1 MASTNSNV
9 QGAAL
14 LSETVWSTLVERVD
28 LGLCTPFLGPEL
40 ALAGTLDPRS
50 IAAQWAD
57 EQNFPFHD
65 SQNLPRVAEYLAV
78 AKGDNWTPKLRI
90 RQAFHGLTLED
101 VPNRNAYE
109 LLARLPIPVYVSTYY
124 DDLMMQALQRND
136 FRDPQRRLLAWNK
149 DLLDVPECGSD
160 FDATVGAPVVFHW
173 YGGVEN
179 PRSLVVTERDH
190 LDFLFN
196 FARANSLVPPRI
208 DEALGGTYLVFLGY
222 RLFELSFQILLR
234 SLQEQI
240 RSSQFRKKHLAV
252 QFVDVE
258 GEEERRQAED
268 YLRKYFEQQEIEV
281 VLGSPVDFVR
291 ELYRRWKEFRDAR
304 RI

>member
-1 MASTNSNV
+1 MASTNS
-9 QGAAL
+9 GTRGTTL

-28 LGLCTPFLGPEL
+28 LGLCTPFLGPEI

-50 IAAQWAD
+50 IASKWAD

-65 SQNLPRVAEYLAV
+65 SRNLPRVAEYLAV

-90 RQAFHGLTLED
+90 QQAFHRLGLQD
-101 VPNRNAYE
+101 IADGSAYE
-109 LLARLPIPVYVSTYY
+109 LLARLPIPVYVCTYY

-136 FRDPQRRLLAWNK
+136 FRDPQRRILAWNK
-149 DLLDVPECGSD
+149 DLRDAPECEPD
-160 FDATVGAPVVFHW
+160 FDATVPAPVVFHW
-173 YGGVEN
+173 YGGLEN

-196 FARANSLVPPRI
+196 FARAGSLVPPRI

-258 GEEERRQAED
+258 GESERRQAED
-268 YLRKYFEQQEIEV
+268 YLRKYFEQEEIEV
-281 VLGSPVDFVR
+281 VLGSPVDFVQ
-291 ELYRRWKEFRDAR
+291 ELYHRWKEFRNAG
-304 RI
+304 